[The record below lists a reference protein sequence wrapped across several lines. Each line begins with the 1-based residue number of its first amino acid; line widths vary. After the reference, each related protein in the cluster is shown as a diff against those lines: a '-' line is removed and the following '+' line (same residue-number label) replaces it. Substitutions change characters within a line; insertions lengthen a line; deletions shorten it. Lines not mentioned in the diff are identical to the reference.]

1 MGAIWQDVRYGARVL
16 VKRKGFMLVAVAALA
31 LGVGANTAIFS
42 VVNAVLLRPLPFAES
57 DRLVK
62 IYVTDARRGIT
73 KYPTSYLNF
82 ADWRAQSSSFEA
94 VAAHASTGASVRA
107 GEVPESV
114 EGVYVSADL
123 FRVLKAAPAMG
134 RTFLPEEESAGSRVV
149 VISHEMWRK
158 RFNSDPAIVNRQV
171 LFDGDPVTVVGVMPE
186 GFRFPVE
193 VVGPE
198 YWQPLN
204 PKSETNLERGQNYL
218 SVVGRLKPGVTVEQA
233 QAEME
238 TVAARLEQQHAE
250 KNAGR
255 GVNLV
260 PLHEDIVGDVRP
272 ALLMLLGA
280 VGFVLLIAC
289 ANVANLTLARA
300 ASRSREIAVR
310 SALGA
315 SRWRV
320 ARQLLTESLLLSL
333 AGGLAG
339 LLLAVWGVEA
349 LAAAVPADIP
359 RAAEIGIDP
368 AVLLFT
374 LGVAVLSGVVFGLAP
389 ALRASK
395 SDFNEALREGSRGSI
410 EGFRGN
416 RLRGLLVVSEVALSL
431 VLLVGAGLM
440 IRSFYELRAVRPGFD
455 PQNLLTAGIGLPP
468 NKYPDE
474 ASQAAFFKQVL
485 ERVAALPGVKSVG
498 GVEPL
503 PMSGNNWSTTVT
515 VDGVP
520 APPPGQRQRTQTR
533 VVSPGYHRAMGI
545 PLLRGRFLT
554 EQDTAQS
561 PKAVVVS
568 ESFAR
573 QVFPGES
580 AVGRRITPTLAPN
593 FTAEI
598 VGVVGD
604 VKHRALDETPAPE
617 LYASYQQAPQPFL
630 ALVVRAEPAVTA
642 GLTNSV
648 REAVL
653 QIDPNQPLYNVKT
666 MEELLSDSVARRRFN
681 MTLLGVFA
689 AIALALAAVGVFG
702 VMSYSVTRRTHE
714 IGIRVAL
721 GAQRR
726 DVLRL
731 VVGQGMA
738 LVGAGVALGLACALA
753 LSRLIAGLLYGVSA
767 SDPVIYAGVALLLSA
782 VALLACYL
790 PARRATKVDP
800 MVALRYE

>member
-1 MGAIWQDVRYGARVL
+1 MGTIWQDVKYGARML
-16 VKRKGFMLVAVAALA
+16 AKRKGFTLVAASALA
-31 LGVGANTAIFS
+31 LGIGANTAIFS
-42 VVNAVLLRPLPFAES
+42 VVNAVLLRPLPFPES
-57 DRLVK
+57 ERLVK
-62 IYVTDARRGIT
+62 LYVTDARRGVT

-82 ADWRAQSSSFEA
+82 SDWRSQNTSFEA

-107 GEVPESV
+107 GDKPESV
-114 EGVYVSADL
+114 EGVYVTADL
-123 FRVLKAAPAMG
+123 FRVLGASPLLG
-134 RTFLPEEESAGSRVV
+134 RTFLPEEEAPDSRVV
-149 VISHEMWRK
+149 VLSHEMWRK
-158 RFNSDPAIVNRQV
+158 RFNSDTSIINRQV
-171 LFDGDPVTVVGVMPE
+171 AFDGVPTTVVGVMPE
-186 GFRFPVE
+186 GFQFPVE

-204 PKSETNLERGQNYL
+204 PKSEMNLERGQNYL
-218 SVVGRLKPGVTVEQA
+218 SVVGRLKPNVSLAEA
-233 QAEME
+233 QAEMA
-238 TVAARLEQQHAE
+238 TIAARLEQQYTE

-255 GVNLV
+255 GINLV

-272 ALLMLLGA
+272 ALLVLLGA
-280 VGFVLLIAC
+280 VGLVLLIAC

-300 ASRSREIAVR
+300 ASRSREIAIR
-310 SALGA
+310 AALGA
-315 SRWRV
+315 SRLRV
-320 ARQLLTESLLLSL
+320 ARQLLTESLLLAL
-333 AGGLAG
+333 GGGLAG

-349 LAAAVPADIP
+349 LGAAIPADIP
-359 RAAEIGIDP
+359 RAAETGIDP
-368 AVLLFT
+368 VVLLFT
-374 LGVAVLSGVVFGLAP
+374 LFVALLTGVVFGLAP

-395 SDFNEALREGSRGSI
+395 SDFNEALKEGSRGST
-410 EGFRGN
+410 EGFRSN

-431 VLLVGAGLM
+431 VLLVGAGLLV
-440 IRSFYELRAVRPGFD
+440 RSFLELRNVRPGFE
-455 PQNLLTAGIGLPP
+455 PQNLLTAGIGLPQ
-468 NKYPDE
+468 NKYPSE
-474 ASQAAFFKQVL
+474 ASQAAFYKQVL
-485 ERVAALPGVKSVG
+485 ERVSALPGVKAVG

-515 VDGVP
+515 VEGRP

-545 PLLRGRFLT
+545 PLLRGRLFT
-554 EQDTAQS
+554 EQDTAAS
-561 PKAVVVS
+561 PKVVVVS

-573 QVFPGES
+573 QIFPGEE
-580 AVGRRITPTLAPN
+580 AVGKRVKPTLAPN

-604 VKHRALDETPAPE
+604 VKHRALDETPSPE

-642 GLTNSV
+642 GLTNSI

-653 QIDPNQPLYNVKT
+653 QIDADQPLYNVKT
-666 MEELLSDSVARRRFN
+666 MDELLSDTVAGRRFQ
-681 MTLLGVFA
+681 MTLLGLFA
-689 AIALALAAVGVFG
+689 AVALALASVGVFG

-714 IGIRVAL
+714 IGVRVAL

-738 LVGAGVALGLACALA
+738 LVGAGIALGLAASLA
-753 LSRLIAGLLYGVSA
+753 LTRLIAALLYGVSA
-767 SDPVIYAGVALLLSA
+767 SDPLIYSAVALLLA
-782 VALLACYL
+782 TVALLACYL
-790 PARRATKVDP
+790 PARRAAKVDP

>member
-1 MGAIWQDVRYGARVL
+1 MGTLWQDVRYGARML
-16 VKRKGFMLVAVAALA
+16 AKRKGFTLVAVSALA

-42 VVNAVLLRPLPFAES
+42 VVNAVVLRPLPFADP

-62 IYVTDARRGIT
+62 IYVTDARRGVT
-73 KYPTSYLNF
+73 KYPASYLNF
-82 ADWRAQSSSFEA
+82 ADWRAQNTSFEA
-94 VAAHASTGASVRA
+94 IAAHASTGAAVRV
-107 GEVPESV
+107 GELPESV

-123 FRVLKAAPAMG
+123 FRALGARPLMG
-134 RTFLPEEESAGSRVV
+134 RALLPEDEAPGSRVV
-149 VISHEMWRK
+149 VVSHEMWRK
-158 RFNSDPAIVNRQV
+158 RFNSDPGIVGRQV
-171 LFDGDPVTVVGVMPE
+171 AFDGEPTTVVGVMPE

-198 YWQPLN
+198 YWQPLD
-204 PKSETNLERGQNYL
+204 PKSEANLERGQNYL
-218 SVVGRLKPGVTVEQA
+218 SVFGRLKPGVTPAQA
-233 QAEME
+233 QAEMA
-238 TVAARLEQQHAE
+238 TIAARLEQQHAE
-250 KNAGR
+250 ENAGR

-272 ALLMLLGA
+272 ALLVLLGA
-280 VGFVLLIAC
+280 VGCVLLIAC

-333 AGGLAG
+333 VGGLAG
-339 LLLAVWGVEA
+339 LLLALWGVEA
-349 LAAAVPADIP
+349 LAAAIPADIP

-374 LGVAVLSGVVFGLAP
+374 LGVALLTGVVFGLAP

-395 SDFNEALREGSRGSI
+395 SDLNESLKEGSRGST

-416 RLRGLLVVSEVALSL
+416 RLRGLLVVFEVALSL
-431 VLLVGAGLM
+431 VLLVGAGLL
-440 IRSFYELRAVRPGFD
+440 IRSFFELRAVRPGFD

-468 NKYPDE
+468 NKYGDE

-485 ERVAALPGVKSVG
+485 ERVAHLPGVKSVG
-498 GVEPL
+498 GIEPL
-503 PMSGNNWSTTVT
+503 PMSGNNWSTAVT
-515 VDGVP
+515 VDGRP

-533 VVSPGYHRAMGI
+533 VVSPDYFRAMGI
-545 PLLRGRFLT
+545 PLLRGRFIT
-554 EQDTAQS
+554 EQDTAES
-561 PKAVVVS
+561 PKVVVVS

-573 QVFPGES
+573 QVFPGEE
-580 AVGRRITPTLAPN
+580 AVGKRVKPTLAPN
-593 FTAEI
+593 FMAEI

-604 VKHRALDETPAPE
+604 VKHGALDEAVTPE
-617 LYASYQQAPQPFL
+617 LYASYRQAPQPFL

-653 QIDPNQPLYNVKT
+653 QVDPNQPLYNVKT

-681 MTLLGVFA
+681 MALLAVFA
-689 AIALALAAVGVFG
+689 GIALALAAVGVFG

-726 DVLRL
+726 DVVRL
-731 VVGQGMA
+731 IVGQGMA

-767 SDPVIYAGVALLLSA
+767 SDPVIYSA
-782 VALLACYL
+782 VALTLAAVALAACYL
-790 PARRATKVDP
+790 PARRATRVDP
-800 MVALRYE
+800 MIALRHE

>member
-1 MGAIWQDVRYGARVL
+1 MGTLWQDARYGARML
-16 VKRKGFMLVAVAALA
+16 AKRKGFTLVAVSALA
-31 LGVGANTAIFS
+31 LGIGANTAIFS

-57 DRLVK
+57 DRLTKV
-62 IYVTDARRGIT
+62 YVTDPRRNIA

-82 ADWRAQSSSFEA
+82 SDWRAQNGSFEA
-94 VAAHASTGASVRA
+94 LAAHASTGASVRV
-107 GEVPESV
+107 GEAPESV

-123 FRVLKAAPAMG
+123 FRVLKASPALG
-134 RTFLPEEESAGSRVV
+134 RTFLPAEESPGSRVV
-149 VISHEMWRK
+149 VVSHEMWRK
-158 RFNSDPAIVNRQV
+158 RFHSDPGIVNRQV
-171 LFDGDPVTVVGVMPE
+171 LFDGEPTTVVGVMPA

-204 PKSETNLERGQNYL
+204 PQSEANLERGQNYL
-218 SVVGRLKPGVTVEQA
+218 SVVGRLKPGVTLAQA
-233 QAEME
+233 QGEMA
-238 TVAARLEQQHAE
+238 TIAARLEQQHAE

-255 GVNLV
+255 GISLV
-260 PLHEDIVGDVRP
+260 ALHEDIVGGVRP
-272 ALLMLLGA
+272 ALFLLLGA

-333 AGGLAG
+333 AGGGLG

-349 LAAAVPADIP
+349 LAAAIPADIP
-359 RAAEIGIDP
+359 RAPEVGIDP
-368 AVLLFT
+368 AVLAFT
-374 LGVAVLSGVVFGLAP
+374 LGVSVLTGVVFGLAP

-395 SDFNEALREGSRGSI
+395 SDFNEALKEGSRGST

-431 VLLVGAGLM
+431 VLLVGAGLL
-440 IRSFYELRAVRPGFD
+440 IRSFFELRAVRPGFE

-468 NKYPDE
+468 NKYKDE

-485 ERVAALPGVKSVG
+485 ERVAQLPGVKSVG

-503 PMSGNNWSTTVT
+503 PMSGNNWATTVT
-515 VDGVP
+515 LDGVP
-520 APPPGQRQRTQTR
+520 PPPPGQRQRTQTR

-545 PLLRGRFLT
+545 PLVRGRLLT

-561 PKAVVVS
+561 PKVVVVS

-573 QVFPGES
+573 QVFPGEE
-580 AVGRRITPTLAPN
+580 AVGRRVTPTLAPD

-642 GLTNSV
+642 GLTNSI

-653 QIDPNQPLYNVKT
+653 QVDANQPLYNVKT
-666 MEELLSDSVARRRFN
+666 MEELLSDSVASRRFN
-681 MTLLGVFA
+681 MTLLAVFA
-689 AIALALAAVGVFG
+689 AIALALASVGVFG
-702 VMSYSVTRRTHE
+702 VLSYSVTRRTHE

-721 GAQRR
+721 GARR
-726 DVLRL
+726 GDVLRL

-738 LVGAGVALGLACALA
+738 LVGAGIALGLASALA
-753 LSRLIAGLLYGVSA
+753 LTRLIAGLLYGVSA
-767 SDPVIYAGVALLLSA
+767 SDPVIYAGVALLLAA